1 MHGTNAAH
9 KGNKSIFLHGNFKR
23 YFCDYSCAIRLR
35 NLLPR
40 RKKGKEGKGMGEGDE
55 GRILAEVRDRGREWK
70 GKARKGMERQDS
82 IKAGREGKTK

>member
-1 MHGTNAAH
+1 MKVHGTNAAH

-40 RKKGKEGKGMGEGDE
+40 RKKGKEGKGMGQGDE
-55 GRILAEVRDRGREWK
+55 GRILAEGRDW
-70 GKARKGMERQDS
+70 RKGVERKGQ
-82 IKAGREGKTK
+82 KRNGKTRQH